1 MVKIGI
7 VAIVLGLSLGLA
19 RGGSLLVPAEKST
32 HGEAFTVTL
41 RELRQE
47 ETYTVSAFSFPSP
60 APSGVAENDVVP
72 GELYQPVVRPETGP
86 VLPAVIVF
94 HILNGNFELE
104 QMLCASLASS
114 GITALYIKLPYYGE
128 RAGRRGRKVLTSDP
142 ELFFSSLQQ
151 GFADGRRAVD
161 LLCALPAVDPGRIGA
176 AGISLGAVLAPAF
189 AKHEPRVRRI
199 AAILG
204 GGNLRR
210 VIETARETRD
220 IRDLLQRLPEERQQ
234 RVWEAV
240 DLIEPLNQV
249 EVLRPLAASGRLL
262 MICAGD
268 DEVIPPAC
276 ARELAEAVDC
286 RDVRWLEGA
295 GHYTAI
301 RDLPRILQ
309 EVSQFYAAD
318 LPEGWRQSS
327 GFARKVHLR
336 LLAEALSGLGDLML
350 GMPAPGQGH
359 RAAIEAIVTGRERRE
374 TITLRISRH
383 ANGFSLAGQAGPLK
397 NFAVGVADGVPWMQS
412 SPGKVFQGN
421 LDRQPGLTLTS
432 LISKPQRAMLYQMV
446 AGMLQGL
453 RGAPE
458 FLATYG
464 DIEVVRDTPGAEVLR
479 FRPKSDKK
487 RDVLI
492 EAAFAAQG
500 QPASIQI
507 AAKGVKV
514 DLRIAEWALNAPMDP
529 ATPPSGQEIQAV
541 RREDLLRM
549 FAAGYERVLEE
560 MGQ

>member
-1 MVKIGI
+1 MVKIGVALI
-7 VAIVLGLSLGLA
+7 VMGLSLGLA
-19 RGGSLLVPAEKST
+19 RGGSLLVPADRSS

-41 RELRQE
+41 REVRQE

-94 HILNGNFELE
+94 HILNGNFALE
-104 QMLCASLASS
+104 QMLCASLAAS
-114 GITALYIKLPYYGE
+114 GITALYIKLPFYGE
-128 RAGRRGRKVLTSDP
+128 RAGRRGRKMLTSDP

-161 LLCALPAVDPGRIGA
+161 LLCALPAVDPDRIGA
-176 AGISLGAVLAPAF
+176 AGISLGALLAPTF
-189 AKHEPRVRRI
+189 AGREPRVRRI

-210 VIETARETRD
+210 VIESARETRE
-220 IRDLLQRLPEERQQ
+220 IRELLQRLPEERQQ

-240 DLIEPLNQV
+240 AMIEPLNQV

-262 MICAGD
+262 MICAGA

-276 ARELAEAVDC
+276 ARELAEAVGC

-309 EVSQFYAAD
+309 EVSQFFAAD

-350 GMPAPGQGH
+350 GMPAAGQGH
-359 RAAIEAIVTGRERRE
+359 QAVIEAVIQGRERRE
-374 TITLRISRH
+374 TISLRISRH
-383 ANGFSLAGQAGPLK
+383 ADGFSLAGQAGPLK
-397 NFAVGVADGVPWMQS
+397 KFAVGVAAGVPWMQS
-412 SPGKVFQGN
+412 PAGKVFQGS
-421 LDRQPGLTLTS
+421 LDRQAGQTLTS
-432 LISKPQRAMLYQMV
+432 FVSKPQRAMLYQMA

-464 DIEVVRDTPGAEVLR
+464 DIEVLQDTPGAEVLR
-479 FRPKSDKK
+479 FRPKDAKM
-487 RDVLI
+487 REVVI
-492 EAAFAAQG
+492 EAGFAAQG
-500 QPASIQI
+500 KPASIRI
-507 AAKGVKV
+507 AARGVTL
-514 DLRIAEWALNAPMDP
+514 DLRIAEWALNIPMAP
-529 ATPPSGQEIQAV
+529 AAPPPEQETQAV
-541 RREDLLRM
+541 RQEDLLRM
-549 FAAGYERVLEE
+549 FAAGYERLLEE